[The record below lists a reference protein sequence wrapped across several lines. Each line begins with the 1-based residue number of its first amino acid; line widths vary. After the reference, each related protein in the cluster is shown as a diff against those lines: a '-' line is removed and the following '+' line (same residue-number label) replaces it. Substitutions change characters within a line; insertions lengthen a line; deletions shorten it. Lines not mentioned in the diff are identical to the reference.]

1 MGGSRFLYV
10 IVAIIIVVGLAW
22 YFGLF
27 GGQHMTTAPTTP
39 PATTTAPPATS
50 TPPESTTPPATTPPA
65 TTTPPASGS
74 SGN

>member
-1 MGGSRFLYV
+1 MGGSRILYV
-10 IVAIIIVVGLAW
+10 IVAIIIVVGLGW

-27 GGQHMTTAPTTP
+27 GGQQIATAPAP
-39 PATTTAPPATS
+39 PSVTTAPPATS
-50 TPPESTTPPATTPPA
+50 TPPDATSAPSA